1 MPSFGT
7 AGAARAAR
15 AAGTGARKAL
25 LVLKP
30 VPVPQVGGDPAPHI
44 TRRLEEAGVT
54 CEVVATRPDLSA
66 YEVVRRALA
75 SGERPDLVVA
85 AGGDGTH
92 GPAGAALAG
101 SGVPLG
107 LIALG
112 TFNNLARSVSV
123 PRDLDTALDV
133 ICAGG
138 TRTIDAGR
146 VNGRLFF
153 EVAGAG
159 WDATLFPVGESLK
172 RGNVAG
178 ALGAVQRMLRFRT
191 DEVTLLL
198 DGERE
203 VVSRTPTVVVAN
215 GPYFGSS
222 FAVAPTSQLDDGL
235 LSVMVFEGFGRAALL
250 TYFASMA
257 EGRARPDPRA
267 VTHRAATVE
276 VLSPAGLPAHA
287 DGEPVGP
294 LQTPFEAVPQA
305 LTVFAPPLAPP
316 AELRS
321 TMRWSTS
328 GMRATPGPRPAQTV
342 QWQPGGAGRAPEAEK
357 NEEPAE

>member
-1 MPSFGT
+1 MPEQ
-7 AGAARAAR
+7 ARPPFR
-15 AAGTGARKAL
+15 RKAL
-25 LVLKP
+25 LVIKP
-30 VPVPQVGGDPAPHI
+30 VAVPELGGDAAPHLV
-44 TRRLEEAGVT
+44 RRLERAGMECQVA
-54 CEVVATRPDLSA
+54 ATRSDLSA
-66 YEVVRRALA
+66 YELVRRAI
-75 SGERPDLVVA
+75 STDSPPDLVVA

-101 SGVPLG
+101 TGIPLG

-123 PRDLDTALDV
+123 PPDIDTALDV

-138 TRTIDAGR
+138 TRAIDAGR

-178 ALGAVQRMLRFRT
+178 ALGAARRMLRFRT
-191 DEVTLLL
+191 DEVTLRL

-215 GPYFGSS
+215 GPYFGSA

-235 LSVMVFEGFGRAALL
+235 LSVMLFEGMGRAALL

-257 EGRARPDPRA
+257 EGTARPDPRA
-267 VTHRAATVE
+267 VTHRAAKVE
-276 VLSPAGLPAHA
+276 ILTPAGLPAHA
-287 DGEPVGP
+287 DGEGVGA
-294 LQTPFEAVPQA
+294 LETPFEAVPGA
-305 LTVFAPPLAPP
+305 LTVLAPPLAPS
-316 AELRS
+316 ADSRS
-321 TMRWSTS
+321 TMQWSVKSLEPPPSRT
-328 GMRATPGPRPAQTV
+328 AQWPR
-342 QWQPGGAGRAPEAEK
+342 
-357 NEEPAE
+357 

>member
-1 MPSFGT
+1 MPSSGT
-7 AGAARAAR
+7 LE
-15 AAGTGARKAL
+15 RKAL

-30 VPVPQVGGDPAPHI
+30 VPVPEVGGDPAPHI
-44 TRRLEEAGVT
+44 TRRLEAAGIA
-54 CEVVATRPDLSA
+54 CEVVVTRHDLSA
-66 YEVVRRALA
+66 HEVVRRALA
-75 SGERPDLVVA
+75 TGERPDLVIA

-101 SGVPLG
+101 TGIPLG

-112 TFNNLARSVSV
+112 TFNNLARSVAV

-133 ICAGG
+133 ICVGG

-172 RGNVAG
+172 RGNVTG
-178 ALGAVQRMLRFRT
+178 ALGAMKRMLRFRT
-191 DEVTLLL
+191 HEVTLRL
-198 DGERE
+198 DGVRE
-203 VVSRTPTVVVAN
+203 LVSRTPTVVVAN

-235 LSVMVFEGFGRAALL
+235 LSVMLFEGFGRAALL

-257 EGRARPDPRA
+257 EGRAKPDPRA
-267 VTHRAATVE
+267 VTHRAALVE

-294 LQTPFEAVPQA
+294 LTTPFEAVPQA

-316 AELRS
+316 PELRS
-321 TMRWSTS
+321 TMRWSVS
-328 GMRATPGPRPAQTV
+328 GMRAPAQPSSSPGQTV
-342 QWQPGGAGRAPEAEK
+342 QWRAPETPESSEAPPK
-357 NEEPAE
+357 DAEPAE